1 VIIDPRDGTHTGE
14 LQYVLV
20 NRIARRASPSMLG
33 AFTTEFP

>member
-20 NRIARRASPSMLG
+20 NRIARRASPSMFG
-33 AFTTEFP
+33 VFTIPCP